1 MPTRTS
7 DTNPKTEEILISLI
21 RGKSIS
27 ERLAQLASLTSLTIN
42 LSKRAIE
49 RANPKMNKRELDLL
63 FIKYHYGEDFCNK
76 VNEYL
81 LNSAYEE
88 K

>member
-1 MPTRTS
+1 MLTQS
-7 DTNPKTEEILISLI
+7 SETNPKTEETLISLL

-49 RANPKMNKRELDLL
+49 RANTKMNKRELDLL
-63 FIKYHYGEDFCNK
+63 FIKYHYGEDLCDK

>member
-1 MPTRTS
+1 MPTQTS

-63 FIKYHYGEDFCNK
+63 FIKYHYGEDFYNK

>member
-27 ERLAQLASLTSLTIN
+27 ERLAQLASLTSLTLH
-42 LSKRAIE
+42 LSKRAIK

-63 FIKYHYGEDFCNK
+63 FIKYHHGENFCDK

>member
-1 MPTRTS
+1 MSTRTT
-7 DTNPKTEEILISLI
+7 DTNSKTEEILITLI
-21 RGKSIS
+21 REKSIS

-63 FIKYHYGEDFCNK
+63 FIKYHYGEDFCKK